1 MDFTIKE
8 YQTYNE
14 SEILSLYTSV
24 GWTNYTNHPEML
36 KNAYANSLKTL
47 GAYENEKLIGII
59 RVVGDGHSV
68 VFIQDLLV
76 YPEYQRQGIGTAL
89 LKQIL
94 QDYKHVYQKHLFTDN
109 TEKTIQFY
117 KSLGFTMDTDMNCRA
132 FSIFS

>member
-109 TEKTIQFY
+109 TEKTIPFY